1 MRERARH
8 AQAWPAGRTVLLFAL
23 GFSGAIVVQRGLDWS
38 MRLRGGA
45 TGVAPP
51 ATCAAIEPSS
61 VKDPHV
67 DDLRRRNLLVPVQ
80 GINAKNLIDTFD
92 APRDK
97 TRHEAIDILAPRG
110 TPVLAVEHGTIE
122 KLFTSAQGGLT
133 IYEFDPSRT
142 YAYYYA
148 HLDGYAEGLHEH
160 NRVERGAVLGY
171 VGTTGNAP
179 KNTPHLHFSV
189 FLLTPETQWWMG
201 TAIDPFL
208 IWRD

>member
-1 MRERARH
+1 MKPLARR
-8 AQAWPAGRTVLLFAL
+8 AQAWPAARTVLLFAL
-23 GFSGAIVVQRGLDWS
+23 GFGGAFLVSIGIDWPA
-38 MRLRGGA
+38 RLRAVA
-45 TGVAPP
+45 TSALPP
-51 ATCAAIEPSS
+51 STCVVTEPPRAN
-61 VKDPHV
+61 DPHV
-67 DDLRRRNLLVPVQ
+67 DDLRRRNLLVPVA
-80 GINAKNLIDTFD
+80 GVKAKNLIDTFD

-110 TPVLAVEHGTIE
+110 TPVVAVEHGTVE

-148 HLDGYAEGLHEH
+148 HLDGYAEGLREH
-160 NRVERGAVLGY
+160 DRLERGEVLGY

-189 FLLTPETQWWMG
+189 YLLTAEKQWWRG

-208 IWRD
+208 IWRN

>member
-1 MRERARH
+1 MTQRARH
-8 AQAWPAGRTVLLFAL
+8 AQPVPAMRVVLTFVLGVGAL
-23 GFSGAIVVQRGLDWS
+23 CL
-38 MRLRGGA
+38 LGGIQSPRA
-45 TGVAPP
+45 ND
-51 ATCAAIEPSS
+51 S
-61 VKDPHV
+61 HV
-67 DDLRRRNLLVPVQ
+67 DDLRRRDLLVPVE
-80 GINAKNLIDTFD
+80 GVKAKDLIDTFN

-97 TRHEAIDILAPRG
+97 TRHEAIDILSPRG
-110 TPVLAVEHGTIE
+110 TPVLAVEQGTVE

-148 HLDGYAEGLHEH
+148 HLDHYAEGLREH
-160 NRVERGAVLGY
+160 KRVEGGEVLGY

-189 FLLTPETQWWMG
+189 FLLTPEKQWWKG

-208 IWRD
+208 IWRK

>member
-1 MRERARH
+1 MTQRARH
-8 AQAWPAGRTVLLFAL
+8 VHAWPAARTVLLFAL
-23 GFSGAIVVQRGLDWS
+23 GFSGAIFALGGIDWS
-38 MRLRGGA
+38 MRLRAVA
-45 TGVAPP
+45 TGVAP
-51 ATCAAIEPSS
+51 ASTCVVNDSHI
-61 VKDPHV
+61 

-92 APRDK
+92 AARDK
-97 TRHEAIDILAPRG
+97 GRHEAIDILAPRG
-110 TPVLAVEHGTIE
+110 TPVLAVEHGTVE

-148 HLDGYAEGLHEH
+148 HLNGYAEGLHEH
-160 NRVERGAVLGY
+160 NRVERGEVLGY

-189 FLLTPETQWWMG
+189 FLLTPEKQWWKG

-208 IWRD
+208 IWRN